1 MLILFMSAVGLILF
15 ISECN
20 RVKTVYWTYMAV
32 ADLLHFML

>member
-1 MLILFMSAVGLILF
+1 MSECNRVNTFMSAVGLILF

-20 RVKTVYWTYMAV
+20 RVKTV